1 MSVSAVVM
9 MVVMLTL
16 FWGGF
21 AALLT
26 LSLRRERGGDQTDP
40 KEDEQ

>member
-1 MSVSAVVM
+1 M

-21 AALLT
+21 AGLLW
-26 LSLRRERGGDQTDP
+26 LALRRDREEDSSDP
-40 KEDEQ
+40 KRD

>member
-1 MSVSAVVM
+1 MSLSAVVM

-21 AALLT
+21 TALLI
-26 LSLRRERGGDQTDP
+26 LALRRESRSDQTDP
-40 KEDEQ
+40 EENGQ

>member
-1 MSVSAVVM
+1 MSGSAVVM

-21 AALLT
+21 AALLW
-26 LSLRRERGGDQTDP
+26 LSLRREARSDQVDRE
-40 KEDEQ
+40 KDER